1 MHGQNEVLELT
12 RMLRPMRGEQR
23 KRRIGTLG
31 DGGYVL
37 PDDLDGIDSVLSIG
51 VGSEVSF
58 DQHFAERGIPV
69 FQYDHTVECPPA
81 AHPMFRFHRE
91 AWGRADGAGIVSLA
105 TMMERHGL
113 ANTTDGLLKFDVE
126 GAEWEILRPED
137 SGLLQRFRLLVCEL
151 HGLHNLHV
159 PSFRSDYRLVMQA
172 LLANHTVVHLHANNC
187 CGVTLIAGVPV
198 PAVVELTLLRND
210 RSRFSPSTDPIPG
223 PLDHPSMTD
232 RADIVLTAY
241 S

>member
-1 MHGQNEVLELT
+1 MHGQNEVLDLT
-12 RMLRPMRGEQR
+12 RMLRPMRCDWR
-23 KRRIGTLG
+23 MRRIGTLG

-37 PDDLDGIDSVLSIG
+37 PDDLQGIRSVLSIG

-58 DQHFAERGIPV
+58 DLHFAECGTPV
-69 FQYDHTVECPPA
+69 FQYDHTVDCPPA
-81 AHPMFRFHRE
+81 AHAGFHFHRE
-91 AWGRADGAGIVSLA
+91 AWGRSDADGVVSLG

-113 ANTTDGLLKFDVE
+113 TNATDALLKFDVE
-126 GAEWEILRPED
+126 GAEWEILRPDD
-137 SGLLQRFRLLVCEL
+137 SGLLQRFRLVVCEL

-159 PSFRSDYRLVMQA
+159 PAFRSDYRSVMQT

-187 CGVTLIAGVPV
+187 CGVTLIAGIPV

-210 RSRFSPSTDPIPG
+210 RSCFSLSTDPIPG
-223 PLDHPSMTD
+223 PLDYPSMPD

>member
-1 MHGQNEVLELT
+1 MHGQTELLT
-12 RMLRPMRGEQR
+12 LMRMLRPMHCEQR

-37 PDDLDGIDSVLSIG
+37 PDDLEGIDSVLSIG
-51 VGSEVSF
+51 VGGEVSF
-58 DQHFAERGIPV
+58 DLHFAQRGVPV
-69 FQYDHTVECPPA
+69 FQYDHTVAGPPSSHSKFSF
-81 AHPMFRFHRE
+81 HPE
-91 AWGRADGAGIVSLA
+91 AWGRADSGGVVSLD
-105 TMMERHGL
+105 TMMSRHGM
-113 ANTTDGLLKFDVE
+113 ANSTDGLLKFDVE

-137 SGLLQRFRLLVCEL
+137 AGMLQRFRLIVCEL
-151 HGLHNLHV
+151 HGLHNMHV
-159 PSFRSDYRLVMQA
+159 PSFRDDYKSVMQS

-187 CGVTLIAGVPV
+187 CGVTLIAGIPV

-210 RSRFSPSTDPIPG
+210 RSRFSLSTDAIPG
-223 PLDHPSMTD
+223 PLDHPSMPD